1 MSGPIYIPINFNSSS
16 ILSGTDDYRLSLHYS
31 NEFHTLAT
39 DDGTSMKFTLDPNSS
54 GGYIK
59 FRGVQ
64 YKLVSMTYL
73 SGSIHKWDGEKMD
86 GEVIIE
92 HTLGSGSGSKTVY
105 LCIPVTTVPY
115 GGSKLSE
122 LIISGLNSGTN
133 YLDRGIS
140 MASFIQ
146 PGQFM
151 HYNDTSWD
159 DMTDTASDKTYI
171 VFENPIYIYK
181 DLDTNL
187 KLTTYTPHTI
197 NPTTFYINIGGVQTD
212 TPNEVY
218 INCTPTGS
226 SGSTPVTKER
236 INIPLS
242 KKTKD
247 NIIRVTFII
256 GVIII
261 GIVVLWFIGPFIYR
275 HGKTLGR
282 EIFQWKNNRIDS
294 AIGGGDELSGDDVA
308 IEMGSMASSIS

>member
-1 MSGPIYIPINFNSSS
+1 MSGPIYIPINFNSTN
-16 ILSGTDDYRLSLHYS
+16 IPSGTDDYRLSLHYS
-31 NEFHTLAT
+31 NEFYTLAT
-39 DDGTSMKFTLDPNSS
+39 HDGTSMKFSINNTS

-59 FRGVQ
+59 LRGVR
-64 YKLVSMTYL
+64 YNLVSMTYL
-73 SGSIHKWDGEKMD
+73 SGSIHKWGGEIMD

-92 HTLGSGSGSKTVY
+92 HTLGSDSGSKTVY

-122 LIISGLNSGTN
+122 LIISGLNSGNN

-140 MASFIQ
+140 MASFIR

-159 DMTDTASDKTYI
+159 DTTDTALDKTYI
-171 VFENPIYIYK
+171 VFENPIYIY
-181 DLDTNL
+181 DVLNTELNL
-187 KLTTYTPHTI
+187 TRYTPHTS
-197 NPTTFYINIGGVQTD
+197 TQSFWYINTGGVQTD

-242 KKTKD
+242 KKTTD
-247 NIIRVTFII
+247 NIIRVTYII
-256 GVIII
+256 GGIII
-261 GIVVLWFIGPFIYR
+261 GIVVLRFIVPFVYRYFGKIY
-275 HGKTLGR
+275 
-282 EIFQWKNNRIDS
+282 QWKLGIVRAGED
-294 AIGGGDELSGDDVA
+294 GVELSDTVDPFEFGT
-308 IEMGSMASSIS
+308 

>member
-31 NEFHTLAT
+31 NEFYTLAT
-39 DDGTSMKFTLDPNSS
+39 NDGTSMKFTLETDSS

-105 LCIPVTTVPY
+105 LCIPVTTVHY

-140 MASFIQ
+140 MASFIR

-159 DMTDTASDKTYI
+159 DTNDTTFDKTYI

-181 DLDTNL
+181 VLDTNL

-197 NPTTFYINIGGVQTD
+197 SSSNFYINTGGVQTD

-242 KKTKD
+242 KKTTD
-247 NIIRVTFII
+247 NIIRVTYII

-261 GIVVLWFIGPFIYR
+261 GIVVLRFVGPFIYR
-275 HGKTLGR
+275 HVRTWGG
-282 EIFQWKNNRIDS
+282 EIFQWKNNRIMT
-294 AIGGGDELSGDDVA
+294 AIRGDPEPPSSEDIEL
-308 IEMGSMASSIS
+308 GSMTSS